1 MKRSLILAFV
11 VLVGLTF
18 SASASADCTNA
29 PIAHD
34 DVYNI
39 SANSTVDIFHSV
51 LDNNDTDADGDTL
64 SAYISGAPS
73 TGSFCGIAPN
83 GVCYQPP
90 SGFTGLVVIP
100 YEVTDGCHTVGGD
113 VLVFVQ

>member
-11 VLVGLTF
+11 AIVGLTF

-39 SANSTVDIFHSV
+39 SANTTVSIFHST
-51 LDNNDTDADGDTL
+51 LDNNDTDADGDTI
-64 SAYISGAPS
+64 SAYVSGAPS
-73 TGSFCGIAPN
+73 VGSFCGIGPG

-100 YEVTDGCHTVGGD
+100 QEATDGCHTVGAD
-113 VLVFVQ
+113 IFVYVQ